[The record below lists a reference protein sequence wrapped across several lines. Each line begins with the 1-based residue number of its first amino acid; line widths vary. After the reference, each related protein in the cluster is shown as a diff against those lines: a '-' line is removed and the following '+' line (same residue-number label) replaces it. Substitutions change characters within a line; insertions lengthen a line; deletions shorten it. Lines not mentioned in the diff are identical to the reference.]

1 MATSAP
7 TPQMETAHSVKAPR
21 QAEAPHCDPSR
32 PTLPT
37 PTKATGPP
45 PQASQSAPEKPL
57 GVILAALGLPDGSG
71 PRANSFD
78 ELSISELA
86 ALFKTFKNLDKSVQ
100 AALIDYM
107 KSLEKTNPA
116 KVTEL
121 KRQIHS

>member
-1 MATSAP
+1 
-7 TPQMETAHSVKAPR
+7 METADSVKAPGPPR
-21 QAEAPHCDPSR
+21 QAEASHCNPSR

-37 PTKATGPP
+37 PTMATGPP
-45 PQASQSAPEKPL
+45 PPPQVSQGAPEKPL

-86 ALFKTFKNLDKSVQ
+86 ALFKTFKNLDKSIQ

>member
-1 MATSAP
+1 M
-7 TPQMETAHSVKAPR
+7 
-21 QAEAPHCDPSR
+21 
-32 PTLPT
+32 
-37 PTKATGPP
+37 
-45 PQASQSAPEKPL
+45 
-57 GVILAALGLPDGSG
+57 AALGLPDGSG